1 MIDFQVLPL
10 TLSDRPCVA
19 ELFVDD
25 GGYAERVHGAGAAPE
40 DIDDQFNARPAAS
53 VPEQKHTMGL
63 WVSRTL
69 VGVADLLVDYPEVR
83 IAHLG
88 LLQIRA
94 DHQGRGLA
102 AQFDRKLMELFPDA
116 RV

>member
-1 MIDFQVLPL
+1 MPGLRRLCPSKSTRWDSGL
-10 TLSDRPCVA
+10 A
-19 ELFVDD
+19 
-25 GGYAERVHGAGAAPE
+25 
-40 DIDDQFNARPAAS
+40 
-53 VPEQKHTMGL
+53 GL
-63 WVSRTL
+63 WSVL
-69 VGVADLLVDYPEVR
+69 LVADLLVDYPEAR
-83 IAHLG
+83 MTYLG